1 MKKMIAAFLL
11 IFLGLA
17 ANASEIASNAP
28 AVSETTSTNSPQV
41 CQFSLTSYSGTIKY
55 GRTGNFQVGLSCPQQ
70 TDVRAT
76 VIIKIDN
83 ELVASKV
90 VTIEAGKV
98 YSDETYISVGDEY
111 QGKKYSLGVQ

>member
-41 CQFSLTSYSGTIKY
+41 CQFSLTSYSGTIRS
-55 GRTGNFQVGLSCPQQ
+55 GRTGSFQVGLSCPQQ

-76 VIIKIDN
+76 VVVLIDN
-83 ELVASKV
+83 KLVASKV
-90 VTIEAGKV
+90 VTIQAGKD
-98 YSDETYISVGDEY
+98 YSGDITILVGNEY
-111 QGKKYSLGVQ
+111 DGKEYSLGVQ

>member
-41 CQFSLTSYSGTIKY
+41 CQFSLTSYSGTIFQEK
-55 GRTGNFQVGLSCPQQ
+55 TGKFKVGLSCPQQ
-70 TDVRAT
+70 TNVRAT
-76 VIIKIDN
+76 VIVKIDN
-83 ELVASKV
+83 ELVASTV

-98 YSDETYISVGDEY
+98 YSDDAYISVGPGYE
-111 QGKKYSLGVQ
+111 GKKYSLGVQ